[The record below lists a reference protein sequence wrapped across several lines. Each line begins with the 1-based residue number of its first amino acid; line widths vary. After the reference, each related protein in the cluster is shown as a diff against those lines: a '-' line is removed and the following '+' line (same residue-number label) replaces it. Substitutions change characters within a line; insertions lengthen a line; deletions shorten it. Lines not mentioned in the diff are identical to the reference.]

1 MAIALGSLQTFLE
14 EGEQDSWFESGL
26 IVTLAMTASLG
37 LGLFI
42 WRELTTPDPAV
53 DLRVLRHRALAAGSI
68 YSAVVGMGLYGT
80 LFVIPIYAQTVLH
93 FTAQQTGLL
102 IMPGAL
108 ASAVTMVALGKI
120 SGKIDA
126 RALIAGGSIFI
137 AIVMFNL
144 AQIDPNTGADS
155 LFWPLLWRGVSV
167 VMMFLPLSLATLG
180 ALPKEDIAAGSG
192 FYNLTRQLGG
202 SIGIALLSTVLDRRH
217 AFHRAILAED
227 LSPYNPQTQARINTL
242 MQGMQSHGIDASTAH
257 QQALALLNQTL
268 DSQAMLLAFAD
279 LFRVVGLI
287 FLVTLPL
294 LLLLGRGKKQ
304 LSPVAIKDP
313 DNIDFGVW
321 LLYLIDLHTAI
332 GRGDRPHGLRI

>member
-144 AQIDPNTGADS
+144 AQINPNTGADS

-242 MQGMQSHGIDASTAH
+242 M
-257 QQALALLNQTL
+257 
-268 DSQAMLLAFAD
+268 
-279 LFRVVGLI
+279 
-287 FLVTLPL
+287 
-294 LLLLGRGKKQ
+294 
-304 LSPVAIKDP
+304 
-313 DNIDFGVW
+313 
-321 LLYLIDLHTAI
+321 
-332 GRGDRPHGLRI
+332 